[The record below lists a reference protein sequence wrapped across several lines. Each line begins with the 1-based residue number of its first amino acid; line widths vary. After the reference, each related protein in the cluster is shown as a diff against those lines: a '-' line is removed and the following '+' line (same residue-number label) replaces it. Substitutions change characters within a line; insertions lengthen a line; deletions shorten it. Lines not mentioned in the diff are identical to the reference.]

1 MIVEQ
6 VQILDRD
13 HLFTRHRS
21 KSSILCCVPHEKD
34 RYCLIYPI
42 AQYNFL
48 LHIYNLPFESCFMC
62 CSPIKTICNFGVVTL
77 EAVLSGNGGLL

>member
-21 KSSILCCVPHEKD
+21 KSSVLCCVHHGEDKEQRLCD
-34 RYCLIYPI
+34 ISDSAI
-42 AQYNFL
+42 
-48 LHIYNLPFESCFMC
+48 
-62 CSPIKTICNFGVVTL
+62 
-77 EAVLSGNGGLL
+77 